1 MLRCGETRATFSKTH
16 NTFMTQAKILPYPIF
31 HCTPAW
37 NKASA
42 PDKKHQLYF
51 RFMRRWQNHA
61 DIFSWD
67 FSRTRLLTRW
77 RLQIRP
83 ESRDFWQDWI
93 FSSRCWNRRAS
104 SSLQYQWSRSKGILQ
119 KFNSRSCPLLKAS
132 TKFLLAQVQKNKT
145 SRSSGVTDEAEGWNA
160 PSGNLNVKNGT
171 PLSLYFG
178 FSILLAFNRLLFFT
192 CFGVFS
198 SDLGFHYT

>member
-1 MLRCGETRATFSKTH
+1 MLRCRETRATFSKTH

-31 HCTPAW
+31 HYTPAW

-67 FSRTRLLTRW
+67 LSRTRLLTRW

-83 ESRDFWQDWI
+83 ESRDFWQDWS
-93 FSSRCWNRRAS
+93 FSSRCWNRGAS

-119 KFNSRSCPLLKAS
+119 KFNSRSCPCWRLWPNAYWPKFKKTKLPEAVALLTRQRGEMHHLAS
-132 TKFLLAQVQKNKT
+132 
-145 SRSSGVTDEAEGWNA
+145 
-160 PSGNLNVKNGT
+160 
-171 PLSLYFG
+171 
-178 FSILLAFNRLLFFT
+178 
-192 CFGVFS
+192 
-198 SDLGFHYT
+198 